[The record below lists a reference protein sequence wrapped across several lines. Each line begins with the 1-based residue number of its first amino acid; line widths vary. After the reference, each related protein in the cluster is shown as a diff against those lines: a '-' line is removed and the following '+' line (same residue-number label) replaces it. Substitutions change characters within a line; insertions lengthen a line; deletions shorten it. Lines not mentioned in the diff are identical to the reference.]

1 MHNLNL
7 YSFRQKIREN
17 NIILSFEGAMSQ
29 GVLTALIDAL
39 REKVIANNI
48 DSPNS
53 MQYTVRKIC
62 AILVELAQNIQ
73 NHSLEQAFQDKSSS
87 GSGIIVIRE
96 TKNSFN
102 LTSGN
107 NALKVDAENLASYCG
122 RLNSL
127 DEMSLKVL
135 YKEKLRKER
144 AKNVSSGGIGLIEMK
159 RKSDQPFEY
168 KMQPIDDNTVFFS
181 LSVNLDKAV

>member
-1 MHNLNL
+1 MHNLDL
-7 YSFRQKIREN
+7 YSFRQEIREN
-17 NIILSFEGAMSQ
+17 NIILSFEGTMSQ
-29 GVLTALIDAL
+29 GVLTTLIEAL
-39 REKVIANNI
+39 REKVIVNNW

-53 MQYTVRKIC
+53 MQYAIRKIC

-73 NHSLEQAFQDKSSS
+73 NHSLEQALQDKTSS

-96 TKNSFN
+96 NKNSFT

-122 RLNSL
+122 QLNSL
-127 DEMSLKVL
+127 DETSLKAL

-168 KMQPIDDNTVFFS
+168 KMQPIDDKTVFFS
-181 LSVNLDKAV
+181 LSVNLYKAV